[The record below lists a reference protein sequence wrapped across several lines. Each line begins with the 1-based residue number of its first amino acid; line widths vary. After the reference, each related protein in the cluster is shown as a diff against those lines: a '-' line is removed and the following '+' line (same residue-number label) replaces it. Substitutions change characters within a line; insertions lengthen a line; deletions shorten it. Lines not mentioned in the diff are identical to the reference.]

1 MTVKNVDRKV
11 VRTVEI
17 VPLVINTAFLF
28 GLDSGQSGES
38 RAFQSQRK
46 KKRAMSKQ
54 SEKED
59 TTLFQFPFACTPS
72 SSAVYSHYQHSPF
85 TMSQPAFMQSGSPP
99 YYGHPIPPHLHTHG
113 QQR

>member
-1 MTVKNVDRKV
+1 M
-11 VRTVEI
+11 EI

-38 RAFQSQRK
+38 RAFQNQRK
-46 KKRAMSKQ
+46 MKRAMSKQ

-59 TTLFQFPFACTPS
+59 TTPFQFPFAYTPS

-99 YYGHPIPPHLHTHG
+99 YYGHPIPPLTHPWAAKMMSDMSELKNKD
-113 QQR
+113 